1 MRPDI
6 KVAFGE
12 FGNSMAYFPLDGISV
27 AKTQFQI
34 PRYRGARRREGE
46 KRALIER
53 ECAFVKG

>member
-1 MRPDI
+1 M
-6 KVAFGE
+6 FGE

-53 ECAFVKG
+53 ECAFVKR